1 MAMKATKVYGTHS
14 MEGNRKANLRKVED
28 AGVVGAGNL
37 TAEEH
42 IGNSSDRVA
51 VVHMQERKRTN
62 LILVAS

>member
-42 IGNSSDRVA
+42 VGDGPNRVA
-51 VVHMQERKRTN
+51 IVHMQECK
-62 LILVAS
+62 

>member
-1 MAMKATKVYGTHS
+1 MAMKATKVDRAHS
-14 MEGNRKANLRKVED
+14 MKGTRKANLGKVEN
-28 AGVVGAGNL
+28 AGIVGAGNL

>member
-14 MEGNRKANLRKVED
+14 MEGNRKANLWKVED

-42 IGNSSDRVA
+42 VGDGPNRVA
-51 VVHMQERKRTN
+51 IVHMQECK
-62 LILVAS
+62 